1 MTSPTSNPAS
11 GPAAGAASGFS
22 ATVVRLLRTTAG
34 EVALLLLSA
43 LLFALA
49 HPSLVSEWGLGPLA
63 FIAIAPLFL
72 VLRRAGWL
80 QVVLYGALYGYVS
93 YAVYNYWLATFHPLA
108 IIIVPVVYMGY
119 LVVLFPLL
127 KLADHLF
134 PRYGY
139 LVQVLLWVGYE
150 LVKSLGFLGYSYGTM
165 GYTQYRWIDFIQI
178 AGITGVWGVS
188 LLVVTASALLARLL
202 AEAIDARTAP
212 WRRTT
217 LVRFWREQRVPV
229 LCWAVLMAAS
239 VVYGAAARNDYQAVR
254 QWRVALVQQNI
265 DPWRGGFYAY
275 EKSLDVLLRLSDAA
289 LQEDPDIVIWSETSF
304 VPGIDWHTRHRLDA
318 RRFALVKRLRTYLD
332 RQTVP
337 FVVGNDDGQLE
348 RTADG
353 EVRVDYNAAI
363 LFKEGEIVDTYRK
376 IRLVPFTESFP
387 FKEQLPGIYQWLKDA
402 DTHFWKQGTEYV
414 VFDSGMDGA
423 PGVRFSTPICFEDTF
438 GYLGREFVRRGA
450 QVLVNMTND
459 SWSFSVPA
467 EMQHMLMGVF
477 RAVENRRSVVRSTNG
492 GMTVTIDPDGRI
504 TSVLEPFTADYLIG
518 TVPVVEGPATLYTR
532 WGDWFGVA
540 ALLAGLGALLFGVAV
555 RLTAPR
561 TARAAT
567 VDSRSAM

>member
-1 MTSPTSNPAS
+1 MTSPSSNSAS
-11 GPAAGAASGFS
+11 GPATGAASGFA

-93 YAVYNYWLATFHPLA
+93 YAAYNYWLATFHPLA

-165 GYTQYRWIDFIQI
+165 GYTQYRWIDLIQI
-178 AGITGVWGVS
+178 AGLTGVWGVS
-188 LLVVTASALLARLL
+188 LLVVAASALLARLL

-212 WRRTT
+212 WRRIT

-239 VVYGAAARNDYQAVR
+239 VVYGMAARNDYQADR

-555 RLTAPR
+555 RVTASR
-561 TARAAT
+561 TARVAA